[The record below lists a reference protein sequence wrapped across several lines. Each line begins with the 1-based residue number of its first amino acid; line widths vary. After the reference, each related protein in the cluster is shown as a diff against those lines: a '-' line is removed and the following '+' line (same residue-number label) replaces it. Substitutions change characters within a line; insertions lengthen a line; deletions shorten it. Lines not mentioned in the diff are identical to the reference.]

1 VVEEVEDLL
10 DQVVQEAEE
19 QVVIEHPSQEE
30 QKFHYNQDQLQLQLE
45 EEEMVEMDQFHL
57 VLVVEDQMVILQYF
71 QQSLQQVEEVVE
83 IIQVLIKMVFQE
95 DQVED
100 LVMDLQQ
107 VDQEI
112 LPQ

>member
-1 VVEEVEDLL
+1 
-10 DQVVQEAEE
+10 
-19 QVVIEHPSQEE
+19 
-30 QKFHYNQDQLQLQLE
+30 LE

-95 DQVED
+95 DQVEE